1 MSKRLIKTLA
11 DHAALRGVI
20 GAETAGS
27 AGGAAAGAGAV
38 AGNSPGDSLTKT
50 VITMTNFT
58 IPLVDNAGVDAH
70 GGLKFF
76 DFPAGV
82 ISIENA
88 HSALAITKS
97 SAGVNATWNGDFSIG
112 SVVAAADATLTGTEA
127 NIIPSTST
135 PAGVAGVSSANG
147 DMTTP
152 LRAGTLAAAL
162 DAYLN
167 VLVDDADHDVTTTP
181 CNLIFN
187 GTITIWW
194 RNLST

>member
-1 MSKRLIKTLA
+1 MTKRLIKTLK
-11 DHAALRGVI
+11 DHTALRGLI
-20 GAETAGS
+20 SSDKAGN

-38 AGNSPGDSLTKT
+38 AANTPGDGLTKT
-50 VITMTNFT
+50 VVTLKDFT
-58 IPLVDNAGVDAH
+58 IPLVDNAGVGAH
-70 GGLKFF
+70 GGLKFY

-88 HSALAITKS
+88 NSALAITKS
-97 SAGVNATWNGDFSIG
+97 SAGVNATWNGDFGVG
-112 SVVAAADATLTGTEA
+112 SVVAAVDATLTGTEQ

-152 LRAGTLAAAL
+152 LRAGSLAAAL

-167 VLVDDADHDVTTTP
+167 VLVDDANQDVTTTP

-187 GTITIWW
+187 GTITLWW